1 MPTSPARW
9 QRCGGEQHRHD
20 HTSSIRLSTKGSLA
34 RHMWFTHI
42 KKHNARGKG
51 KKILRP
57 ALDDSSPGT
66 YTVHLRQHQD
76 NFVFRK
82 VQNVAGKVSMTDQPA
97 TYEMFDSRLKRLGLA
112 ANIGVHLTS
121 YAFRRLADNAVN
133 RPEVTVEDRRSLM
146 GHNIASRVF
155 RAYIARTTQ
164 VDVQGLITKGS
175 VDRTALASAGRL
187 SHAYDLP
194 KAISAKGKA
203 SVFARQDVQDLSA
216 KSKLL
221 VWPLRHQRG
230 YGSLA

>member
-1 MPTSPARW
+1 
-9 QRCGGEQHRHD
+9 
-20 HTSSIRLSTKGSLA
+20 
-34 RHMWFTHI
+34 
-42 KKHNARGKG
+42 
-51 KKILRP
+51 
-57 ALDDSSPGT
+57 
-66 YTVHLRQHQD
+66 
-76 NFVFRK
+76 
-82 VQNVAGKVSMTDQPA
+82 MTDQPA

-121 YAFRRLADNAVN
+121 YAFRRLAANAVN

-164 VDVQGLITKGS
+164 VDVQGLVTKGS

-216 KSKLL
+216 KIQVARLAFAEAHPGLSLRLAERLQVAEAVEHRELVKDRETLTFGCLRAGFLREVQSNSRREGSCLL
-221 VWPLRHQRG
+221 REEWCGKSLVLSLTRHQT
-230 YGSLA
+230 L